1 MGRSSGLRTR
11 FKVEVRTFASDGWP
25 DTDDQWE
32 PVGEVCADELPL
44 RGYERQ
50 VANQM
55 NSAATSKLR
64 FRWSS
69 NFDSLK
75 ASDRMVRIRDGK
87 VYNFVSVQQCNNRFI
102 EVFVVY
108 EG

>member
-1 MGRSSGLRTR
+1 MGRASGLRTR

-32 PVGEVCADELPL
+32 TAGEVFAEELPL
-44 RGYERQ
+44 RGSERQ

-64 FRWSS
+64 FRWAS

-75 ASDRMVRIRDGK
+75 TSDRMVRMHDGK
-87 VYNFVSVQQCNNRFI
+87 VYNFVSVQQFNNRFV
-102 EVFVVY
+102 EVFVAY

>member
-1 MGRSSGLRTR
+1 MGRASGLRTR

-32 PVGEVCADELPL
+32 TAGEVFAEELPL

-64 FRWSS
+64 FRWAS

-75 ASDRMVRIRDGK
+75 TADRMVRMHDGK
-87 VYNFVSVQQCNNRFI
+87 VYNFVSVQQFNNRFV
-102 EVFVVY
+102 EVLVAY